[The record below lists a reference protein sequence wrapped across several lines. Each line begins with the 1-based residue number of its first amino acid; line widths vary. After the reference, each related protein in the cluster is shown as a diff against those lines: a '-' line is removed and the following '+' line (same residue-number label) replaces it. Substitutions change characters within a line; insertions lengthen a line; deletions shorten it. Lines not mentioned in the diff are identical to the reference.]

1 MTMIA
6 APPRF
11 RGEFLTPEDERYQ
24 RFRGVVDRRFDDRPA
39 VIARCAGT
47 ADVQAAVQFAR
58 HHDLE
63 IAIRGGGHGFHGLST
78 VDGGIV
84 IDLSLMRDVQLQ
96 PDRRV
101 VRIRPGALGGD
112 VVAETIR
119 FGLAPASGTRARV
132 GFGGQV
138 IFNGQGYLAPRH
150 GNACDNVLA
159 LEIVLADETVL
170 RVTADEHPDLFW
182 ALRGAG
188 DSFGVL
194 TAIEAVA
201 HPVRAIVHKGLI
213 LWEKDRAAEALIALG
228 ELDDSLSED
237 IWWSAVFE
245 ADADRSLRMG
255 VSYTHVG
262 SEATLERDSRLLAS
276 IAPALHGEQEAISYV
291 DLHYGPG
298 FTGARTY
305 LTGCQLRSLNR
316 PAAELL
322 VNLALEL
329 AEEPSG
335 SGFPLRSLHLYPHSK
350 GLGRP
355 ANPPNACGLR
365 EGLVLNARVS
375 YDDPGQQAGHVA
387 WADSATSAFVDRGL
401 TLRGFNG
408 TSLNYVSRLSGTAVA
423 AYYGNDLPRLR
434 EIKHRYDPD
443 NVFTRNVAITARSAD
458 SESDRTNED
467 LRTRLS
473 KA

>member
-1 MTMIA
+1 MTITA

-11 RGEFLTPEDERYQ
+11 RGEFLTPKDERYQ

-39 VIARCAGT
+39 VIARCAGV
-47 ADVQAAVQFAR
+47 ADVQAAVHFAR
-58 HHDLE
+58 HHDLQ
-63 IAIRGGGHGFHGLST
+63 IAIRSGGHGFHGLST

-84 IDLSLMRDVQLQ
+84 IDLSLMRDVQVR

-112 VVAETIR
+112 VVAETMQ
-119 FGLAPASGTRARV
+119 FGLAAASGTRARV

-159 LEIVLADETVL
+159 LELVLADGTWL
-170 RVTADEHPDLFW
+170 RVTADEHPELFW

-188 DSFGVL
+188 DSFGVV
-194 TAIEAVA
+194 TAVEAVA
-201 HPVRAIVHKGLI
+201 HPVRAIVHKGMF
-213 LWEKDRAAEALIALG
+213 LWEQEQVAEALVALG

-262 SEATLERDSRLLAS
+262 SEATLERDLQLLAS
-276 IAPALHGEQEAISYV
+276 IAPALDREQEAISYV

-305 LTGCQLRSLNR
+305 LTGCQLRCLDR
-316 PAAELL
+316 PTAELL
-322 VNLALEL
+322 VDLALEL

-335 SGFPLRSLHLYPHSK
+335 SGFHLRSLHLYPHSK

-355 ANPPNACGLR
+355 AEPPNACGLR
-365 EGLVLNARVS
+365 EGLVLNPRVS
-375 YDDPGQQAGHVA
+375 YDDAAQQAGHVA
-387 WADSATSAFVDRGL
+387 WADRATSALVDRGL

-408 TSLNYVSRLSGTAVA
+408 TSLNYVSRLSETAVA
-423 AYYGNDLPRLR
+423 AYYGNDLPRLK

-443 NVFTRNVAITARSAD
+443 NVFLRNVAITARSAD
-458 SESDRTNED
+458 SNSSRP
-467 LRTRLS
+467 
-473 KA
+473 